1 MLKNTQTLVYLVRF
15 LVFRD
20 FLKITK
26 ILKNNKNVQIVLQ
39 SLPSYT
45 LHKSV
50 KYTFPRSKTL
60 VNGIDD
66 QWQVDLVDLSNI
78 SGSNSQ
84 SKYILTCIDV
94 FSKYAWAVP
103 MLNKS
108 ASSST
113 KAFTTIL
120 KDGRIPKSIYSDDG
134 NEFKGE
140 CKRFLESKGIQ
151 ILISKTKVKASVVE
165 RFNRTLKEKMYRF
178 FTFNKD
184 VKKKSNLLNKRYIDI
199 LPQLLQS
206 YNSSYHRT
214 IKMTPNDVNKSNEE
228 KVYFNLY
235 GYLPN
240 EGDETFLKVKF
251 KPGTYVRL
259 AKSKNIFEK
268 GYTAKWSKEIFI
280 VDKVFAQVPLLY
292 QIKKLDS
299 NETEGIYYAEELQKV
314 ELPFDTFEV
323 LGQTNDSMLVKQI
336 NSENSVVKK
345 VDKDLFL
352 KINIHYVQEN
362 EILTKF

>member
-1 MLKNTQTLVYLVRF
+1 MRCECAARTNITNYVLVYVALR
-15 LVFRD
+15 
-20 FLKITK
+20 
-26 ILKNNKNVQIVLQ
+26 
-39 SLPSYT
+39 
-45 LHKSV
+45 
-50 KYTFPRSKTL
+50 
-60 VNGIDD
+60 
-66 QWQVDLVDLSNI
+66 
-78 SGSNSQ
+78 
-84 SKYILTCIDV
+84 C
-94 FSKYAWAVP
+94 
-103 MLNKS
+103 
-108 ASSST
+108 
-113 KAFTTIL
+113 
-120 KDGRIPKSIYSDDG
+120 
-134 NEFKGE
+134 
-140 CKRFLESKGIQ
+140 
-151 ILISKTKVKASVVE
+151 KVKVLALWGL
-165 RFNRTLKEKMYRF
+165 TTCLG
-178 FTFNKD
+178 
-184 VKKKSNLLNKRYIDI
+184 
-199 LPQLLQS
+199 PQ
-206 YNSSYHRT
+206 H
-214 IKMTPNDVNKSNEE
+214 
-228 KVYFNLY
+228 
-235 GYLPN
+235 
-240 EGDETFLKVKF
+240 DESFVKVKF